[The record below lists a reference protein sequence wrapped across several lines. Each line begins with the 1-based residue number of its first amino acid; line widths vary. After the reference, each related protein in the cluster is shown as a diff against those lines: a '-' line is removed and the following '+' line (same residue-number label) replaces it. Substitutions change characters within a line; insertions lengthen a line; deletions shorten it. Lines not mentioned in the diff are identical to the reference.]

1 MLKFQEIKQ
10 SLTIENK
17 ELKSMNK
24 FLIQKNILKLFIL
37 LFILFSNINNSYSQG
52 GSNYSLFGI
61 GELNRNKGA
70 FYDGLSGTAIS
81 VPSEYAINL
90 QNPAMWSYVE
100 STRLQFGYKF
110 NQHYNESSTQSLFQN
125 NGKLNDVL
133 AIFSIDTAMG
143 ISASLGL
150 YSHST
155 VNYFIS
161 NPTSKTADG
170 ITVNGTTQYQGEGGI
185 TNVFLGVSARPTD
198 YLALGV
204 SVTGHLGN
212 IKNTSNTT
220 YFESFTF
227 RSATYR
233 ENSFGGLSTKL
244 GFNLTAIEDF
254 SIGGFVNINN
264 NFSYKNTNEFI
275 TQFAIDTVTNI
286 EQTIT
291 LPTEIG
297 LGVAYK
303 TGKFILASDFVT
315 QDFTNLDFNKNT
327 ASTFQNS
334 YKLSFGARR
343 VGNPQRSA
351 DFLDRLGYNFGIA
364 YSQLYYNVNNTNLN
378 EVSGSFGLNIPIPG
392 TGVID
397 IATIIGQRGTI
408 DNGLINEYFGRL
420 IINMS
425 IGDTWFKPIRRYFD

>member
-1 MLKFQEIKQ
+1 MLKSKDKKHFIQVTNIKF
-10 SLTIENK
+10 K
-17 ELKSMNK
+17 
-24 FLIQKNILKLFIL
+24 IL
-37 LFILFSNINNSYSQG
+37 LLNLIIFCNFNYSLSQG

-61 GELNRNKGA
+61 GELNRNNGA
-70 FYDGLSGTAIS
+70 FYDGLSGTSIS

-110 NQHYNESSTQSLFQN
+110 NQHYNESVSQSLFQN

-133 AIFSIDTAMG
+133 AIFSIDTSMG

-150 YSHST
+150 YSYTT

-161 NPTSKTADG
+161 NPTSRTAEG
-170 ITVNGTTQYQGEGGI
+170 ITVNGTTQYQGNGGI
-185 TNVFLGVSARPTD
+185 TNVYLGFSARPLD
-198 YLALGV
+198 YLALGI

-212 IKNTSNTT
+212 IKNTSNTS

-227 RSATYR
+227 QSATYK

-244 GFNLTAIEDF
+244 GFNLTAIENL

-264 NFSYKNTNEFI
+264 SFSYNNTNEFI
-275 TQFAIDTVTNI
+275 TQFAIDTVTNSQ
-286 EQTIT
+286 QTIS

-297 LGVAYK
+297 LGIAYK
-303 TGKFILASDFVT
+303 TGKFILASDFIT

-334 YKLSFGARR
+334 YKFSMGVRR

-351 DFLDRLGYNFGIA
+351 DFLDRLGYNFGLS
-364 YSQLYYNVNNTNLN
+364 YSQLYYNINNTNLN
-378 EVSGSFGLNIPIPG
+378 EISGSLGFNIPIPG
-392 TGVID
+392 TGMID
-397 IATIIGQRGTI
+397 MAIIMGQRGTI
-408 DNGLINEYFGRL
+408 ENGLINEYFGRL
-420 IINMS
+420 IVNMS